1 MTSVRVGMPAK
12 IFVPGEGQ
20 PYPSRVED
28 IRPDRL
34 VLAYPMRQL
43 VPVRLKAGD
52 QVTVEVTGE
61 RGVYRLET
69 VVLGRDLGRVPVLVV
84 AAGEWVR
91 HQRRD
96 HFRVALG
103 MAPAAARLLR
113 PGAEGQPVRLLLRD
127 VSGGGLGFVSDRPL
141 QVGDRLEVELNLNGG
156 RPFPAQVEVV
166 WVRPRAGPGGPAARF
181 PFEAGA
187 RFVGIDPAKQEA
199 VVKFCLRK
207 QLRQRRPE
215 EA

>member
-1 MTSVRVGMPAK
+1 MTPVRVGMPVK
-12 IFVPGEGQ
+12 IFIPGDAE

-43 VPVRLKAGD
+43 VPVRLTVGD
-52 QVTVEVTGE
+52 RVMVEAAGE

-69 VVLGRDLGRVPVLVV
+69 MVLGRELGRVPILVV

-91 HQRRD
+91 HQRREF
-96 HFRVALG
+96 FRVALG
-103 MAPAAARLLR
+103 MAPVTARLLR
-113 PGAEGQPVRLLLRD
+113 PGAEEQPVRLLLRD
-127 VSGGGLGFVSDRPL
+127 ISGGGLGFVSDRAL
-141 QVGDRLEVELNLNGG
+141 KVGDQLEVKLNLNGG
-156 RPFPAQVEVV
+156 RTFPAQVEVV
-166 WVRPRAGPGGPAARF
+166 WVKTRPSPDGPAARF

-187 RFVGIDPAKQEA
+187 RFVGIDPARQETI
-199 VVKFCLRK
+199 VKFCLRK

-215 EA
+215 ED

>member
-1 MTSVRVGMPAK
+1 MTSVRAGMPVK
-12 IFVPGEGQ
+12 IFLPNDPE

-28 IRPDRL
+28 VRPDRL
-34 VLAYPMRQL
+34 VLAYPVRRL
-43 VPVRLKAGD
+43 VPVRLEAGD
-52 QVTVEVTGE
+52 RVTVEVGGE

-103 MAPAAARLLR
+103 MVPAAARPLR
-113 PGAEGQPVRLLLRD
+113 PGAEARPVRLLLRD
-127 VSGGGLGFVSDRPL
+127 LSGGGLGFVSDRPL
-141 QVGDRLEVELNLNGG
+141 QVGDRLEVELGLNGG
-156 RPFPAQVEVV
+156 QPFPAQVEVV
-166 WVRPRAGPGGPAARF
+166 WVRPRAGPGGRAARF

-187 RFVGIDPAKQEA
+187 RFVGIDPARQEA
-199 VVKFCLRK
+199 IVRFCLRR